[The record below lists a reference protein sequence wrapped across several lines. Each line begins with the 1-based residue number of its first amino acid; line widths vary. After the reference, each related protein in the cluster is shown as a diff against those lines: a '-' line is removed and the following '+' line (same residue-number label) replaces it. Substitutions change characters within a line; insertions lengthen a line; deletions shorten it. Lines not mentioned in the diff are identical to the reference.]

1 MVINQ
6 AYLFFIFIVNGVLIG
21 ILFDFFRILRKSFKT
36 KDFVTY
42 LEDILFWILTGFSIL
57 YFIFVFNNGEI
68 RFFMFVAIGIGT
80 IFYMKIFSSVFIK
93 INVNI
98 INFLKKIFVTIIIVP
113 IRFIKKIF
121 FKPISFIFINI
132 RNLYKK
138 SCKKIENNVKN

>member
-6 AYLFFIFIVNGVLIG
+6 AYLFFIFIVNGILIG

-42 LEDILFWILTGFSIL
+42 IEDILFWILTGFSIL
-57 YFIFVFNNGEI
+57 YFIFMFNNGEI
-68 RFFMFVAIGIGT
+68 RFFMFVAIGIG
-80 IFYMKIFSSVFIK
+80 IILYMKIFSSVFIK

-98 INFLKKIFVTIIIVP
+98 INLLKKIFMTIIIVP
-113 IRFIKKIF
+113 IKFIKKIF

-132 RNLYKK
+132 RNLYRKNY
-138 SCKKIENNVKN
+138 KKIENNVKN

>member
-6 AYLFFIFIVNGVLIG
+6 AYLFFIFIVNGILIG
-21 ILFDFFRILRKSFKT
+21 IFFDLFRILRKSFNT

-42 LEDILFWILTGFSIL
+42 IEDILFWILTGFSIL
-57 YFIFVFNNGEI
+57 YFIFIFNNGEI
-68 RFFMFVAIGIGT
+68 RFFMFVAIGIGV
-80 IFYMKIFSSVFIK
+80 ILYMKIFSSIFIK

-98 INFLKKIFVTIIIVP
+98 INFFKKVFSIIIIVP

-138 SCKKIENNVKN
+138 TYKKIENNVKN